1 MVDCGWLLGV
11 TLCIFRSGR
20 PRLAGMTIY
29 ADLLAEVLVIALRV
43 KFRIGQNQFQRSH
56 CVGSVNHRREAS
68 AIVDRSGVRSA
79 PTVNAY

>member
-1 MVDCGWLLGV
+1 
-11 TLCIFRSGR
+11 
-20 PRLAGMTIY
+20 
-29 ADLLAEVLVIALRV
+29 VLVIALRV